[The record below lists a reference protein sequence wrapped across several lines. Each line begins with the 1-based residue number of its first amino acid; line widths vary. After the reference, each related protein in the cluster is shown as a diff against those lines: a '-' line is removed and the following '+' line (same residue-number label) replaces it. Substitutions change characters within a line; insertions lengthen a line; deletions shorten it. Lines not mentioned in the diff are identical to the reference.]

1 METLW
6 NFVLKII
13 IYIINSVLFTTGTFH
28 FSFTYRQLLFF
39 TWSKHAILTGSGAV
53 GQTEVSGTTG
63 STPRS
68 QEERELCT
76 RGPTIRTRNLPH
88 FFYSTFRTAASFEY
102 CSLPGR
108 QDFRSKQNSRTFR
121 RRRRYSREIS
131 SVVAPADCAVGRA
144 RNNLSVFTQ
153 ENWLCGQFPVTS
165 SLIIIYSTTWQ
176 RRTPSLYRTLRMWW
190 VVIVKLALAALG

>member
-39 TWSKHAILTGSGAV
+39 TWSNHAILTGSGAV

-88 FFYSTFRTAASFEY
+88 FFYSTLRVLGQLLRLSTAA
-102 CSLPGR
+102 CL
-108 QDFRSKQNSRTFR
+108 DART
-121 RRRRYSREIS
+121 
-131 SVVAPADCAVGRA
+131 SVVNRTTSVDTPPFQTLAPFGDADATLA
-144 RNNLSVFTQ
+144 RSPVLWHQLTVRWVERETTYLFSLKKTDSVD
-153 ENWLCGQFPVTS
+153 S
-165 SLIIIYSTTWQ
+165 SLLPVPW
-176 RRTPSLYRTLRMWW
+176 
-190 VVIVKLALAALG
+190 